1 VIRQTVLPQWLPK
14 RIKAK
19 VARVRNGLQI
29 PAGGGQATQAFGA
42 DTSHRGWPGA
52 TMENTH
58 MQLAAVFRRVPEDY
72 MAFVEERLGANTQG
86 GTLAEARVNLE
97 ETVS

>member
-1 VIRQTVLPQWLPK
+1 MRPTVIASSGLE
-14 RIKAK
+14 

-29 PAGGGQATQAFGA
+29 PAGGGQATQASGP

-52 TMENTH
+52 TMANMH
-58 MQLAAVFRRVPEDY
+58 MELAAVFRAVPEGY
-72 MAFVEERLGANTQG
+72 LAFVEKRPGANTQG

-97 ETVS
+97 ETAS